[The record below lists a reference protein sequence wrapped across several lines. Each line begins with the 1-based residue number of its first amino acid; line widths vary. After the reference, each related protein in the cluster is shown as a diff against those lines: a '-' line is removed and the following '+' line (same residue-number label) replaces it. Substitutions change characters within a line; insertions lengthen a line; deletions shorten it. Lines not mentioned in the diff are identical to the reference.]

1 MSFYRPVPPNPYHW
15 NRVIPGVITDAMT
28 YDEMIAHTMWK
39 MDEIINYLVHS
50 VPYLIDVELNANSD
64 SCTLTGFLYDDY
76 QKKEFNHTFTAGGS
90 ADGTYYV
97 NYRSAGP
104 DVQPISETTDPIF
117 VSQEYMPMNCTTL
130 YSFTITDE
138 KIDPASVQ
146 FNDLY
151 TGMHNADPDA
161 HKALF
166 DAVYAKIDAEI
177 AEVNE
182 ALAAETAAR
191 QAADTQL
198 QNNIDAEAAARE
210 QADTQLQNNIDAEE
224 TAREQAD
231 TNLQGQITA
240 NDNDISALTTRVG
253 TAESDITA
261 LEGQMG
267 TAETNI
273 TGLQTRMGA
282 AETKIANNTSAI
294 SNEAATR
301 QSEDEAL
308 ATQISTE
315 TQQRK
320 QQDSQLQNNIDAEAA
335 AREQADTQLQNN
347 IDAEETARE
356 QADTNLQGQ
365 ITANDNDISALTTR
379 VGTAESDITALEGQ
393 MGTAETNITGLQ
405 TRMGAAETKIANNT
419 SAISNEAATRQ
430 SEDEALATQ
439 ISTETQQR
447 KQQDSQLN
455 TSISANTQ
463 AIAALNAGTGTV
475 KTVNT
480 LTGDVT
486 LAAGNNVTITP
497 SGNTLTIAATGGG
510 STAGVSSVNN
520 VTGAVNLVAGRNVTI
535 SPSGQN
541 ITIAATGGGSAGVA
555 SVNGITGPVTI
566 SAGSGAGIEIYE
578 DGSRITIDNTGV
590 TQLNGVAGNATIV
603 GTGGIEVNADTSD
616 ITIQTTPGAFA
627 KSVTAATASGG
638 SPVTIT
644 PNTSDGAI
652 AMTSGDGSITF
663 GNYNN
668 TNKLDVKTS
677 SRISN
682 AGLWNIGDYS
692 GAALSSLLDFSE
704 IDIVLNN
711 STVPANIEIHIPSGM
726 AVQYNGTATMLN
738 RGLSKTVNVDGIMT
752 DATASGEYI
761 IMLNIDSVTATAYQA
776 KANSPIP
783 TASNTIPLARLW
795 LATDNTGNPLEIAWE
810 GIAFRSIPKS
820 PLSVFYVTL
829 NMQDDHG
836 DARTV
841 SAPAFKVSDKMLILG
856 NWSYVGATLNPTFA
870 TIDLYGLGYT
880 TMPTRSMGGVITTY
894 NEFSESS
901 WGQAGFGGLVSNCTL
916 TVSGTLSSSTWVMA
930 PFYFIWD

>member
-28 YDEMIAHTMWK
+28 YDEMIAHAMWK

-130 YSFTITDE
+130 YSFTITGE
-138 KIDPASVQ
+138 KIDPVSVQ

-151 TGMHNADPDA
+151 TGMHNADPNA

-182 ALAAETAAR
+182 ALAAETTAR

-198 QNNIDAEAAARE
+198 QNNIDAEATARE

-240 NDNDISALTTRVG
+240 NDNDIGALTTRVA

-273 TGLQTRMGA
+273 TDLQTRMG
-282 AETKIANNTSAI
+282 K
-294 SNEAATR
+294 
-301 QSEDEAL
+301 
-308 ATQISTE
+308 
-315 TQQRK
+315 
-320 QQDSQLQNNIDAEAA
+320 
-335 AREQADTQLQNN
+335 
-347 IDAEETARE
+347 
-356 QADTNLQGQ
+356 
-365 ITANDNDISALTTR
+365 
-379 VGTAESDITALEGQ
+379 
-393 MGTAETNITGLQ
+393 AETNIG
-405 TRMGAAETKIANNT
+405 NNT

-475 KTVNT
+475 KSVNT

-497 SGNTLTIAATGGG
+497 SGKTLTIAATGG
-510 STAGVSSVNN
+510 TAGVSSVNN
-520 VTGAVNLVAGRNVTI
+520 VTGDVNLVAGSNVSIT
-535 SPSGQN
+535 PSGQN
-541 ITIAATGGGSAGVA
+541 ITIAATGGGSAGVSGI
-555 SVNGITGPVTI
+555 SVNSGAPITGSVGLLNGNGI
-566 SAGSGAGIEIYE
+566 NLSASGKN
-578 DGSRITIDNTGV
+578 ITVNNTGV
-590 TQLNGVAGNATIV
+590 RSLGVTGSTAITGQITLQPDTTINLGTNPAQQLISVGLSTPMKFQTANALGVYTGTNGFASPVSRFNRITMRVQGEDIMVDFPGKCCATVMGSGKGNFASSAGYATTVAFNGPKYDGLYIAFVDTQSGQVRAYHAGENITGLTSTQVLPFAYIWISTDSTGNLIDWSYELIGAKVPEEPKSTMGTVWYYDPATSQDKTANIFIQRVDNAYIIPPFTFNQAIPTTASSSGVSKFLQFSAPL
-603 GTGGIEVNADTSD
+603 S
-616 ITIQTTPGAFA
+616 
-627 KSVTAATASGG
+627 KSVNFTV
-638 SPVTIT
+638 P
-644 PNTSDGAI
+644 
-652 AMTSGDGSITF
+652 
-663 GNYNN
+663 
-668 TNKLDVKTS
+668 
-677 SRISN
+677 N
-682 AGLWNIGDYS
+682 AGLVTIYEGLENDMGITTT
-692 GAALSSLLDFSE
+692 AAYMLNVSVSRVDVLGEGMFELSLY
-704 IDIVLNN
+704 
-711 STVPANIEIHIPSGM
+711 A
-726 AVQYNGTATMLN
+726 GTAAAQKN
-738 RGLSKTVNVDGIMT
+738 GFSF
-752 DATASGEYI
+752 SGC
-761 IMLNIDSVTATAYQA
+761 
-776 KANSPIP
+776 
-783 TASNTIPLARLW
+783 
-795 LATDNTGNPLEIAWE
+795 
-810 GIAFRSIPKS
+810 
-820 PLSVFYVTL
+820 
-829 NMQDDHG
+829 
-836 DARTV
+836 
-841 SAPAFKVSDKMLILG
+841 
-856 NWSYVGATLNPTFA
+856 
-870 TIDLYGLGYT
+870 
-880 TMPTRSMGGVITTY
+880 VI
-894 NEFSESS
+894 
-901 WGQAGFGGLVSNCTL
+901 V
-916 TVSGTLSSSTWVMA
+916 V
-930 PFYFIWD
+930 

>member
-1 MSFYRPVPPNPYHW
+1 MAFYRPVPPNPYHW

-97 NYRSAGP
+97 NYRTAGP

-130 YSFTITDE
+130 YSFTINNE

-198 QNNIDAEAAARE
+198 QNNIDAETTARK
-210 QADTQLQNNIDAEE
+210 QADTQLQNNIDAEA

-231 TNLQGQITA
+231 TNLQGQITS
-240 NDNDISALTTRVG
+240 NDNDISALTTRVT

-261 LEGQMG
+261 LEDRMD

-273 TGLQTRMGA
+273 TNLQTRMGA
-282 AETKIANNTSAI
+282 AETKIANNASAI

-320 QQDSQLQNNIDAEAA
+320 QQDSQLQKNIDAES
-335 AREQADTQLQNN
+335 
-347 IDAEETARE
+347 TARQ
-356 QADTNLQGQ
+356 QADTNLQSQ
-365 ITANDNDISALTTR
+365 ITANDNDIGALTTR
-379 VGTAESDITALEGQ
+379 VTTAESDITA
-393 MGTAETNITGLQ
+393 
-405 TRMGAAETKIANNT
+405 
-419 SAISNEAATRQ
+419 
-430 SEDEALATQ
+430 
-439 ISTETQQR
+439 ETQQR
-447 KQQDSQLN
+447 QQQYTQLN
-455 TSISANTQ
+455 NNINSNTQ

-480 LTGDVT
+480 LTGNVT

-510 STAGVSSVNN
+510 GTAGVSSVNN
-520 VTGAVNLVAGRNVTI
+520 VTGAVNLVAGSNVSIT
-535 SPSGQN
+535 PSGQN
-541 ITIAATGGGSAGVA
+541 ITIAATGGGSAGVSGI
-555 SVNGITGPVTI
+555 SVNSGAPITGSVGFMNGDGINMT
-566 SAGSGAGIEIYE
+566 ASGNN
-578 DGSRITIDNTGV
+578 ITVNNTGV
-590 TQLNGVAGNATIV
+590 RSLGVTGGTSITGDVKLFADPTTHITVTPAQKRINIGLSNPMKFQTANALGVNTGTNGFASPVYSFNKVTLSRQEGVGTPIMAHFPGECRATVMSVGKGNFADSSGFDAQVSFENGIYDGLYIAVLDVENKTVYAYAAGDEVFRGTSDLSIPFAYIWISTDGAGNIIDWSYELIGAKVPEEPKSTLGTVWYYDPATSQNKTATIFIQRV
-603 GTGGIEVNADTSD
+603 DNAYIIPPFTFNQA
-616 ITIQTTPGAFA
+616 IPTT
-627 KSVTAATASGG
+627 
-638 SPVTIT
+638 
-644 PNTSDGAI
+644 
-652 AMTSGDGSITF
+652 
-663 GNYNN
+663 
-668 TNKLDVKTS
+668 TS
-677 SRISN
+677 SSGVSRFLRFSAPQSKSADYNIPN
-682 AGLWNIGDYS
+682 AGLITIYD
-692 GAALSSLLDFSE
+692 ALEADMGISTQASY
-704 IDIVLNN
+704 VLNV
-711 STVPANIEIHIPSGM
+711 SVSRQQLLG
-726 AVQYNGTATMLN
+726 
-738 RGLSKTVNVDGIMT
+738 
-752 DATASGEYI
+752 DAMFE
-761 IMLNIDSVTATAYQA
+761 
-776 KANSPIP
+776 
-783 TASNTIPLARLW
+783 
-795 LATDNTGNPLEIAWE
+795 
-810 GIAFRSIPKS
+810 
-820 PLSVFYVTL
+820 LSVYA
-829 NMQDDHG
+829 G
-836 DARTV
+836 S
-841 SAPAFKVSDKMLILG
+841 SAKTKNGFSFSG
-856 NWSYVGATLNPTFA
+856 C
-870 TIDLYGLGYT
+870 
-880 TMPTRSMGGVITTY
+880 VIT
-894 NEFSESS
+894 
-901 WGQAGFGGLVSNCTL
+901 V
-916 TVSGTLSSSTWVMA
+916 
-930 PFYFIWD
+930 